1 MLMEAKDPET
11 GESMSDDQLR
21 DEVMTL
27 MLAGHETTA
36 NALSWTF
43 WLLGQHPEAEKKI
56 REELKTVLDGRPPA
70 ARDFMALKQCTW
82 AIKEGMR
89 LYPPVWSLGRKV
101 VAEETVKG
109 YRFEKDALVFFS
121 PFVLHR
127 LPQYWSDPE
136 AFMPE
141 RWADE
146 SVKRPKCAYIP
157 FSSGPRK
164 CIGDGFAQME
174 ATLMLAT
181 ILQRVHVEL
190 VPGQQVVPEPLI
202 TLRPK
207 HGVQVVAKSV

>member
-1 MLMEAKDPET
+1 M
-11 GESMSDDQLR
+11 
-21 DEVMTL
+21 
-27 MLAGHETTA
+27 
-36 NALSWTF
+36 
-43 WLLGQHPEAEKKI
+43 
-56 REELKTVLDGRPPA
+56 
-70 ARDFMALKQCTW
+70 
-82 AIKEGMR
+82 
-89 LYPPVWSLGRKV
+89 
-101 VAEETVKG
+101 KG

-146 SVKRPKCAYIP
+146 SAKRPKCAYIP

-174 ATLMLAT
+174 ATLLLAT
-181 ILQRVHVEL
+181 ILQRVHLEL

-207 HGVQVVAKSV
+207 HGVQVVAKAAPN